1 VLINLNA
8 REAGNNLSNINR
20 LENMKRR
27 LQKRRQYEV
36 NKRNEA
42 RSVEN
47 MPQGMYEK
55 RLSNGYIAA
64 YACGPLL
71 RQRYINEM
79 MEVELANFK
88 VEVVKR
94 HENSKITKFKFPRK
108 LNISNDEMK
117 DHLAIG
123 FTDQSPTKDQKLI
136 DQWKTIDNYYQ
147 KKILYKSNKSHNPYP
162 PQENNVRKKM
172 QIDQDFKDKDYE
184 IHLVAPIIQNSSTKA
199 KIPDKFKFDTTKLRE
214 NNFEEKKEPKT
225 IETSRNNA
233 PNTR

>member
-1 VLINLNA
+1 
-8 REAGNNLSNINR
+8 
-20 LENMKRR
+20 
-27 LQKRRQYEV
+27 
-36 NKRNEA
+36 
-42 RSVEN
+42 
-47 MPQGMYEK
+47 
-55 RLSNGYIAA
+55 
-64 YACGPLL
+64 
-71 RQRYINEM
+71 M

-94 HENSKITKFKFPRK
+94 HNNSEITNFKFPRK

-123 FTDQSPTKDQKLI
+123 FIDHSATKNQKLI

-162 PQENNVRKKM
+162 PQGNNVRKKM
-172 QIDQDFKDKDYE
+172 QIDQDFKDKDKDKDYE
-184 IHLVAPIIQNSSTKA
+184 IHLVSPMIQNSSTKT
-199 KIPDKFKFDTTKLRE
+199 KIPDKFKFDSTKLRE
-214 NNFEEKKEPKT
+214 NNFQEKNEPKT